1 MTRYCIAWYTLRTH
15 LYEFDY
21 GVTVIEMW
29 VISKELMN
37 RQREHDQNAPT
48 IGMTLGGLVS
58 VMLSSEA
65 CLHETSNSNLGPL
78 QSCE

>member
-1 MTRYCIAWYTLRTH
+1 MTIYHLAGYTLRTH
-15 LYEFDY
+15 LYEFDC

-29 VISKELMN
+29 VISKKLMN
-37 RQREHDQNAPT
+37 RHREHDQNAPT

-58 VMLSSEA
+58 MMLLSEA
-65 CLHETSNSNLGPL
+65 CLHETSNSRLGLL